1 MPPPLLPAKLLLPAE
16 LPERVELRTVRTAVP
31 VKLRMPPPMPGVVL
45 PNKVELETVKVELVL
60 MIPPPPLVALLFEMV
75 ELETEMVPP
84 LKLLIPPPKPEAEFP
99 EMVESE
105 IVSEVPWLKMPPPL
119 VAELPEI
126 VEAEIVRTPALLKA
140 PPLPEV
146 KFAPDTVT
154 PEIERLPKLTIEKT
168 LKLPLLPLML
178 RVFAPGPVMVRVP
191 AVATSAMAGSTPVR
205 DIVAG
210 PLVKS
215 EESKTIVSA
224 PVVALAKS
232 IASLK
237 EVKASVADVSCRV
250 FTVIGVGLILFS
262 R

>member
-1 MPPPLLPAKLLLPAE
+1 MPPPLLLPAE
-16 LPERVELRTVRTAVP
+16 LPERVELVTLRVDEPELTVV
-31 VKLRMPPPMPGVVL
+31 LRIPPPTPRVVL
-45 PNKVELETVKVELVL
+45 PNKVELETVRVELVL
-60 MIPPPPLVALLFEMV
+60 MMPPPPLVALLFEMV

-168 LKLPLLPLML
+168 LKLPLLALML

-191 AVATSAMAGSTPVR
+191 AVVASAMAGSTPVR

-210 PLVKS
+210 PLVNS
-215 EESKTIVSA
+215 EEAKTMVSA

-237 EVKASVADVSCRV
+237 EVKESVADVSCRV
-250 FTVIGVGLILFS
+250 FTVIGAGLILVS

>member
-1 MPPPLLPAKLLLPAE
+1 MPPPLLLPAE
-16 LPERVELRTVRTAVP
+16 LPERVELVTLRVDEPELTVV
-31 VKLRMPPPMPGVVL
+31 LRIPPPTPRVVL
-45 PNKVELETVKVELVL
+45 PNKVELETVRVELVL
-60 MIPPPPLVALLFEMV
+60 MMPPPPLVALLFEMV

-168 LKLPLLPLML
+168 LKLPLLALML

-191 AVATSAMAGSTPVR
+191 AVVASAMAGSTPVKE
-205 DIVAG
+205 IVAG

-215 EESKTIVSA
+215 EEAKTIVSSPA
-224 PVVALAKS
+224 VLLAWAIAASRDPATESKVVET
-232 IASLK
+232 IMG
-237 EVKASVADVSCRV
+237 V
-250 FTVIGVGLILFS
+250 FEGVILSS

>member
-1 MPPPLLPAKLLLPAE
+1 M
-16 LPERVELRTVRTAVP
+16 VEFKTVR
-31 VKLRMPPPMPGVVL
+31 
-45 PNKVELETVKVELVL
+45 VELVL
-60 MIPPPPLVALLFEMV
+60 IIPPPPPLVALLFEMV

-84 LKLLIPPPKPEAEFP
+84 LKLLIPPPYAEAKFP
-99 EMVESE
+99 EIVESE
-105 IVSEVPWLKMPPPL
+105 IVSAVPWLKMPPPAI
-119 VAELPEI
+119 AELPEI
-126 VEAEIVRTPALLKA
+126 VEVEIARTPALLKA
-140 PPLPEV
+140 PPKPEV
-146 KFAPDTVT
+146 FAPDTVT

-168 LKLPLLPLML
+168 LKLPLLALML

-210 PLVKS
+210 PLVNS
-215 EESKTIVSA
+215 EEAKTIVSA
-224 PVVALAKS
+224 PAVTLAKS

-250 FTVIGVGLILFS
+250 FTVIGVGLILSS

>member
-1 MPPPLLPAKLLLPAE
+1 MPPPKPDAE
-16 LPERVELRTVRTAVP
+16 FP
-31 VKLRMPPPMPGVVL
+31 K
-45 PNKVELETVKVELVL
+45 
-60 MIPPPPLVALLFEMV
+60 MV
-75 ELETEMVPP
+75 ELEMVRVPEFQ
-84 LKLLIPPPKPEAEFP
+84 IPPPFKE
-99 EMVESE
+99 
-105 IVSEVPWLKMPPPL
+105 K
-119 VAELPEI
+119 LPEI

-168 LKLPLLPLML
+168 LKLPLLPLIL

-191 AVATSAMAGSTPVR
+191 AGEVASAIAGSTPVK

-210 PLVKS
+210 PLVNS
-215 EESKTIVSA
+215 EEAKTMVSGPA
-224 PVVALAKS
+224 VLLARS

-237 EVKASVADVSCRV
+237 EVKASVNDVSCRV
-250 FTVIGVGLILFS
+250 FTVIGAGLILVS

>member
-1 MPPPLLPAKLLLPAE
+1 MPPPLLLPAE
-16 LPERVELRTVRTAVP
+16 LPERVELVTLRVDEPELTVV
-31 VKLRMPPPMPGVVL
+31 LRIPPPTPRVVL
-45 PNKVELETVKVELVL
+45 PNKVELETVRVELVL
-60 MIPPPPLVALLFEMV
+60 MMPPPPLVALLFEMV

-154 PEIERLPKLTIEKT
+154 PEIVKLPKLATEKT

-178 RVFAPGPVMVRVP
+178 SVFAPGPVMVRVP
-191 AVATSAMAGSTPVR
+191 AEVAIAMAGSTPVR

-215 EESKTIVSA
+215 EEAKSIVSSPA
-224 PVVALAKS
+224 VLLAKS

-237 EVKASVADVSCRV
+237 EINASVADKSCRV
-250 FTVIGVGLILFS
+250 FTVSAGVILSS

>member
-1 MPPPLLPAKLLLPAE
+1 M
-16 LPERVELRTVRTAVP
+16 
-31 VKLRMPPPMPGVVL
+31 
-45 PNKVELETVKVELVL
+45 
-60 MIPPPPLVALLFEMV
+60 
-75 ELETEMVPP
+75 
-84 LKLLIPPPKPEAEFP
+84 PPPKPEAEFP

-168 LKLPLLPLML
+168 LKLPLLALML
-178 RVFAPGPVMVRVP
+178 RVFAPGPVMVRVPVP